1 MCSSPTDVSGESS
14 LGFIILKII
23 NVEIKSYKKNTLKKL
38 KKERKKKI
46 NKNK

>member
-1 MCSSPTDVSGESS
+1 MCSSPTDANWVSSPS
-14 LGFIILKII
+14 LRISWII
-23 NVEIKSYKKNTLKKL
+23 NVEIKNNKKSTLKKL